1 MPGAA
6 EPSATH
12 PTGSAHVATPD
23 ARNAAAA
30 TDAPDVQRLAGDFA
44 IADTTAHIPHPYED
58 GVAESWI
65 ATHAE
70 AFAQGTGL
78 SLAIAARSG
87 GNLIGAISLMQIAPG
102 HQAELGYWIGRP
114 YWGNG
119 YCTEAGE
126 AMLRHAFGEL
136 SLIRVH
142 ALHLSRNPASDRVQ
156 DAIDLYRESHVDTGI
171 FETELYPGIPT
182 LPRHPRGPACHLRK
196 RRQNMPRHLKTD
208 RVCDASML
216 SSGSL

>member
-1 MPGAA
+1 MSPL
-6 EPSATH
+6 
-12 PTGSAHVATPD
+12 PTLETP
-23 ARNAAAA
+23 RLRLRPFAA

-65 ATHAE
+65 ATRAE

-87 GNLIGAISLMQIAPG
+87 GDLIGAISLMQIAPG

-126 AMLRHAFGEL
+126 AMLRHVFGEL
-136 SLIRVH
+136 GLIRVH
-142 ALHLSRNPASDRVQ
+142 ALHLSRNPASGRVMQ
-156 DAIDLYRESHVDTGI
+156 KLGMRHEGHRRQHHLRHGRPEDI
-171 FETELYPGIPT
+171 ELYCI
-182 LPRHPRGPACHLRK
+182 
-196 RRQNMPRHLKTD
+196 LKQEWAERARAAD
-208 RVCDASML
+208 PQGEM
-216 SSGSL
+216 